1 MRLAGSIW
9 TIVTVCTRLV
19 LTRVLKLIQARCFV
33 DGKMVFGI
41 CYFHKWRLDLLLCPA
56 TTLMHSAVEKLDSDL
71 LWRTVTAITIR
82 FGLLALF
89 RSIGRYR
96 CGSSSLPP
104 VHYSVGPQH
113 LELFQPHF
121 PPSIPVS
128 MSRPRYFPDAPIP
141 MRNIRYPRFVYCAHS
156 R

>member
-71 LWRTVTAITIR
+71 LWRTVTAIYHSIR
-82 FGLLALF
+82 TSRLVSVD
-89 RSIGRYR
+89 RSISMRFEFLASCTLFGRSVAPR
-96 CGSSSLPP
+96 TLSTSLSPFDP
-104 VHYSVGPQH
+104 RFDVTSTLLPRR
-113 LELFQPHF
+113 PH
-121 PPSIPVS
+121 
-128 MSRPRYFPDAPIP
+128 PDAKHSISKVC
-141 MRNIRYPRFVYCAHS
+141 ILCA
-156 R
+156 